1 MADKLV
7 IEIFKE
13 KNADEFT
20 KSLAAADSRMETG
33 SAAAMTAALAM
44 SLCARAAVAAE
55 QSDEKVAYLVRN
67 LETLRQYMVHLI
79 DEDVKCRGPLRRA
92 IKEGDVRTVEA
103 ARQPAVCIDEEII
116 NMMLQALELM
126 PQLAELCPKDSLHYI
141 GEAAELACA
150 AVRAARLYILDMAR
164 YSTDDTYRFVI
175 RRENELSL
183 DNCLAQTEKIRAAI
197 EKALAE

>member
-44 SLCARAAVAAE
+44 SLCARAAAAAE

-126 PQLAELCPKDSLHYI
+126 PQLAELCPKDNLHYI

-183 DNCLAQTEKIRAAI
+183 DNCLAQTEKIRATI